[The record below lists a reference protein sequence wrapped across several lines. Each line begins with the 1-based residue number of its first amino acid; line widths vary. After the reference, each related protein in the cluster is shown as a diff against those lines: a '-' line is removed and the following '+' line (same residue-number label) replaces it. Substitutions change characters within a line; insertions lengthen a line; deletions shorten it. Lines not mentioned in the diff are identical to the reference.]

1 MLAAA
6 GVVVE
11 AGLFLFLFL
20 FLEVGLKCFWEGRF
34 LVLPEEV

>member
-1 MLAAA
+1 LLAAA

-20 FLEVGLKCFWEGRF
+20 EVGVKYFFFWEGRF